1 MTSDTRQKFEN
12 WQTKMSRLLQI
23 CVAAL
28 AFALSPVSGAN
39 ATEVLFTITS
49 FEPSIPTTTFELPL
63 NPTPDYY
70 SLGIPGEAAGDF
82 SIYNILAISGGSP
95 IELGAVFYSAENGGV
110 GGLIIGIAPYY
121 LLYFNQLYYGPENSP
136 TFDLGVFPE
145 SNGTVTITA
154 IPDPILDPSTIT
166 AVPEPS
172 TWAMM
177 LIGFGGLGLAAAYR
191 SRRKVA
197 DAAV

>member
-12 WQTKMSRLLQI
+12 CQAKMHRLLQI

-39 ATEVLFTITS
+39 PTEVHFTIAG

-70 SLGIPGEAAGDF
+70 SLGIRGEAAGDV
-82 SIYNILAISGGSP
+82 SIYNIPAISVGSP
-95 IELGAVFYSAENGGV
+95 IEIGAVFYGAKNGGV

-136 TFDLGVFPE
+136 TFDLWVFAE

-154 IPDPILDPSTIT
+154 IPDPILDPSKIT
-166 AVPEPS
+166 GVPEPS

-177 LIGFGGLGLAAAYR
+177 LIGFGGLGFAAYR
-191 SRRKVA
+191 SRRKGA

>member
-1 MTSDTRQKFEN
+1 MR
-12 WQTKMSRLLQI
+12 RLLQI
-23 CVAAL
+23 PVVAL
-28 AFALSPVSGAN
+28 AFALAPVSGAN
-39 ATEVLFTITS
+39 ATDVLFTITS
-49 FEPSIPTTTFELPL
+49 FQQGIPTTTFELSL

-70 SLGIPGEAAGDF
+70 TLGIPGELAGYF
-82 SIYNILAISGGSP
+82 SIYNIPATSGGSP
-95 IELGAVFYSAENGGV
+95 VEIGAVFYSAENSGV
-110 GGLIIGIAPYY
+110 GGLILGIAPYY

-145 SNGTVTITA
+145 SNGIVTITA

-166 AVPEPS
+166 VVPEPS

-177 LIGFGGLGLAAAYR
+177 LIGFGGLGLAAAYC
-191 SRRKVA
+191 SRRKRA

>member
-1 MTSDTRQKFEN
+1 MR
-12 WQTKMSRLLQI
+12 RLLQI
-23 CVAAL
+23 LVVAL
-28 AFALSPVSGAN
+28 AFAWAPVSGAN

-49 FEPSIPTTTFELPL
+49 FEPGIPTTTFELPL

-70 SLGIPGEAAGDF
+70 ILGIPGELAGDF
-82 SIYNILAISGGSP
+82 GIYNIPATSGGSP
-95 IELGAVFYSAENGGV
+95 VQIGAVFYSAENDGV
-110 GGLIIGIAPYY
+110 SGLILGIAPYY

-145 SNGTVTITA
+145 SNGIVTITS
-154 IPDPILDPSTIT
+154 IPDPIPDPSTIT

-177 LIGFGGLGLAAAYR
+177 LIGFGGLGFATYR
-191 SRRKVA
+191 SRRKGA
-197 DAAV
+197 DAAA